1 MQKIIY
7 PYIRFSSEKQS
18 GGHSHKRQ
26 TGSIE
31 DYAKINSYEVNDT
44 LNLRDLGISAYKGK
58 NAKIGALGMFIKMV
72 EDGSIPTDGS
82 SYLCIEQFDRL
93 SRQTVDEAYSLFRKI
108 LLLNVN
114 IITLMDKK
122 VYTKKSLN
130 DMVSIISSL
139 LLMEQANIESRNKG
153 KRVAAVFKTRLE
165 QLRNGEKV
173 QFGYMLPGWID
184 NLGTK
189 TATNFVINDK
199 VKTVKMIIDM
209 YLKGETMG
217 HIARILNEKQIPQF
231 ARKKTKNKSSWNS
244 GKISHLLTNQC
255 LLGQLRIKKTNEII
269 ENYYPAVLS
278 KDDWDDIQSSKKIN
292 AKIKVAGRRSINI
305 FQGRLFCADCG
316 NKYYFETDDK
326 LGKNG
331 KKYIYHML
339 KCSGRRFHSCDSKSI
354 RFDDLTDN
362 NFFFFEK
369 ILDKQKVEYYNK
381 IKSEIK
387 LSEESISK
395 LNDQIKEIDELLDND
410 EIGFKAHAIST
421 SKIIDKIE
429 VVETKIAL
437 NKQHILFTRHTNKVD
452 NFDKNDPIS
461 VAKAKKFIKDN
472 YAGIIISSKHAT
484 IISLMKSGEFF
495 IKPIPRRGDDNIPES
510 YFQLDKIKQN
520 LQKQS
525 RKGMMDGKFTELLT
539 AFNFYDTVI
548 D

>member
-1 MQKIIY
+1 MFV
-7 PYIRFSSEKQS
+7 FSSEKQS
-18 GGHSHKRQ
+18 GGNSHKRQ
-26 TGSIE
+26 IESIE
-31 DYAKINSYEVNDT
+31 DYAKINSYEVNDS

-58 NAKIGALGMFIKMV
+58 NAEIGALGMFIKMV

-153 KRVAAVFKTRLE
+153 RRVAAVFKTRLE
-165 QLRNGEKV
+165 QLRNDEKV

-189 TATNFVINDK
+189 SETNFVINDK
-199 VKTVKMIIDM
+199 VKIVKMIIDM

-217 HIARILNEKQIPQF
+217 HIARILNEKQIPQY
-231 ARKKTKNKSSWNS
+231 ARKKTKNKSAWNS

-292 AKIKVAGRRSINI
+292 AKTKVAGRRSINI

-354 RFDDLTDN
+354 RFDDLTAN

-369 ILDKQKVEYYNK
+369 ILDEQKIEYYNK
-381 IKSEIK
+381 IKAEIK
-387 LSEESISK
+387 LSEENISK
-395 LNDQIKEIDELLDND
+395 LNDQTKEIDELLDND

-429 VVETKIAL
+429 VIETKIAL
-437 NKQHILFTRHTNKVD
+437 NKQHILFTRHTNMVD
-452 NFDKNDPIS
+452 SFDKNDPIS

-495 IKPIPRRGDDNIPES
+495 IKPIPRRGDDNIPEG

>member
-7 PYIRFSSEKQS
+7 PYVRFSSEKQS
-18 GGHSHKRQ
+18 GGNSHQRQ
-26 TGSIE
+26 VESIE
-31 DYAKINSYEVNDT
+31 NFAKINGYEVNDT

-58 NAKIGALGMFIKMV
+58 NAKEGALGVFIKMV
-72 EDGSIPTDGS
+72 ENGSIPVDGS

-93 SRQTVDEAYSLFRKI
+93 SRQTVDQAYSIFRKI

-130 DMVSIISSL
+130 NMVSIISSL
-139 LLMEQANIESRNKG
+139 LIMEQAHIESDKKSRW
-153 KRVAAVFKTRLE
+153 VSAVFQTRLE

-189 TATNFVINDK
+189 TATNFVFNDK

-231 ARKKTKNKSSWNS
+231 ARKKSKNKSSWNS

-255 LLGQLRIKKTNEII
+255 LIGQLKIKKTNEII
-269 ENYYPAVLS
+269 ENYYPSVLS
-278 KDDWDDIQSSKKIN
+278 QDEWDHIQSTKTIN
-292 AKIKVAGRRSINI
+292 AKTKVAGRRSINI

-316 NKYYFETDDK
+316 NKYYFETDEK
-326 LGKNG
+326 VSKYG

-339 KCSGRRFHSCDSKSI
+339 KCSGRRFHSCNSKSI
-354 RFDDLTDN
+354 KFDDLTDN

-369 ILDKQKVEYYNK
+369 IFENKKAEYYDK
-381 IKSEIK
+381 IVLEIK
-387 LSEESISK
+387 AAEKNILQ
-395 LNDQIKEIDELLDND
+395 LNEQLKEIDQLLESG
-410 EIGFKAHAIST
+410 EINFKAHAIST
-421 SKIIDKIE
+421 SKIINKTE
-429 VVETKIAL
+429 VVEKKIAL
-437 NKQHILFTRHTNKVD
+437 NKQHILFTRQTNMID
-452 NFDKNDPIS
+452 GFDKNDPVS
-461 VAKAKKFIKDN
+461 VAKAKQFIKDN
-472 YAGIIISSKHAT
+472 YAGIIISSEHAT
-484 IISLMKSGEFF
+484 VISLMKSGEFF
-495 IKPIPRRGDDNIPES
+495 IKPIPKRGEYNIIKGNIQLES
-510 YFQLDKIKQN
+510 IKKNIQAQDK
-520 LQKQS
+520 
-525 RKGMMDGKFTELLT
+525 KGLLDGKFSELLT

-548 D
+548 